1 MKVTSAYA
9 NKLIRGYREELAA
22 LVSSERDTCTTTYG
36 ASETP
41 IETGYDFSSTQDEMD
56 ALNDKIAKLRHG
68 INIFNTTTKL
78 EGFDFTVD
86 ESLVRMAMLTE
97 KKNRLSRMKG
107 VRELTR
113 SGGSF
118 RSEPEFTK
126 RNYDAALVENEYRK
140 ASDELVRL
148 QMALDKANMS
158 IEFDVDI

>member
-1 MKVTSAYA
+1 
-9 NKLIRGYREELAA
+9 
-22 LVSSERDTCTTTYG
+22 
-36 ASETP
+36 
-41 IETGYDFSSTQDEMD
+41 MD

-68 INIFNTTTKL
+68 INVFNTTTKL

-113 SGGSF
+113 SGGY
-118 RSEPEFTK
+118 RAEPEFTK

-140 ASDELVRL
+140 TSDELVRL

>member
-1 MKVTSAYA
+1 
-9 NKLIRGYREELAA
+9 
-22 LVSSERDTCTTTYG
+22 
-36 ASETP
+36 
-41 IETGYDFSSTQDEMD
+41 MD

-68 INIFNTTTKL
+68 INVFNTTTKL

-107 VRELTR
+107 VRELVR
-113 SGGSF
+113 NSVY

-126 RNYDAALVENEYRK
+126 RNYDATLVEAEYRK
-140 ASDELVRL
+140 TFDELVRL